1 MQSTVPVAS
10 VSKGWLWTGRIVSV
24 LVGLFLL
31 ADACMKVIKP
41 PFVVQATTQLG
52 YPESVIRPIGITLL
66 ICVIIYAIPR
76 TSIFGAV
83 LLTGYLGGAI
93 ATNVRVGA
101 PLFSYVLV
109 PVYVAV
115 LVWGGLF
122 LRDSRLRTLVSSNNR
137 KGG

>member
-1 MQSTVPVAS
+1 MQSTAPVAS
-10 VSKGWLWTGRIVSV
+10 VSKGWLWTGRIASV

-109 PVYVAV
+109 PIYVAV

-122 LRDSRLRTLVSSNNR
+122 LRDPRLRALISSNNW